1 MKGNQG
7 KGSGRK
13 PPITKPAAS
22 AHADQPRA
30 GRRLLWLALALLAIA
45 GLAIAG
51 LALLRPSP
59 DRTAGLN
66 PPAFVGSETCATCHE
81 PQAAAWRGSHHR
93 HAMAHANETTVLGDF
108 NDARFEYYG
117 IRSRFFRR
125 DGQFMVETDG
135 PDGTL
140 QSYEI
145 KYTFGVEPLQQYLI
159 EFPDG
164 RVQALSIAWDTRP
177 KEKGGQRWFHL
188 YPGEKIDHTDVLHW
202 TKLNQN
208 WNFMCAECHS
218 TGVRKNYDANS
229 DRFRTSFAE
238 ISVGCE
244 ACHGQGSRHVAWA
257 RNKQK
262 WWPDA
267 GMEDTALGLLVR
279 YAERLKAT
287 WPLDPDTGSARRS
300 EPPASLRTEVE
311 TCGFCHA
318 RRAQFSEDWKP
329 GRPLSETHQVSLLSR
344 GLFHADGQMRDE
356 VFNYASF
363 KQSRMFAAG
372 VTCSDCHDPHSA
384 KLRLPGEGVC
394 LQCHSGEKFAAPA
407 HHRHA
412 DATPAL
418 ACSSCHMPVSTYMV
432 VDDRHDHGF
441 RIPRPDLSITTG
453 APNACNDCHKDK
465 PAAWAAA
472 AIEAWHG
479 PTRKGFQT
487 YAPAFSAA
495 WANGLEAGRLLAAIA
510 SDPAVPGIAR
520 ATALAELGDHLSPAL
535 VALARSSLADPDPLV
550 RLGALD
556 MLERVPAVQIRALL
570 SPLLRDPVRGVR
582 MRAAQLLASIP
593 LGQHSPED
601 RRAFEAAALE
611 FVAAQRLNADRP
623 EARSALGAFYAR
635 IGSLREAEE
644 ELKAALRLSASF
656 APAAINL
663 ADLYR
668 QAGRDADG
676 EAVLRQALAAS
687 PQDAALHHARG
698 LTLVRLKRLP
708 EAIES
713 LGRAHAIDPGQSR
726 YAYVYAVALHS
737 SGRPAEALDILKQT
751 AMRHPTDRETLMA
764 LVTYAEEAG
773 DLALALRTAEQLSTL
788 LPANRDIEALVTRLK
803 QKNARP

>member
-13 PPITKPAAS
+13 PPITKPAVS
-22 AHADQPRA
+22 AHSGQPRA

-45 GLAIAG
+45 IPG
-51 LALLRPSP
+51 LALLRPSA
-59 DRTAGLN
+59 DRHAAQN

-93 HAMAHANETTVLGDF
+93 HAMAHASETTVAGDF
-108 NDARFEYYG
+108 NNATFEHFG
-117 IRSRFFRR
+117 VRSRFFRR

-140 QSYEI
+140 QTYAI

-164 RVQALSIAWDTRP
+164 RLQALSIAWDTRLR
-177 KEKGGQRWFHL
+177 EKGGQRWFHL
-188 YPGEKIDHTDVLHW
+188 YPGEKIEHTDILHW

-218 TGVRKNYDANS
+218 TGVRKNYDANTDS
-229 DRFRTSFAE
+229 FRTSFAE

-244 ACHGQGSRHVAWA
+244 TCHGQGSRHVAWA

-262 WWPDA
+262 WWPDPRL
-267 GMEDTALGLLVR
+267 EDAALGLLVR

-287 WPLDPDTGSARRS
+287 WPLDPATGSARRS

-311 TCGFCHA
+311 TCGLCHA

-329 GRPLSETHQVSLLSR
+329 GRVLSETHQVSLLSR

-372 VTCSDCHDPHSA
+372 VTCADCHDPHSA
-384 KLRLPGEGVC
+384 RLRLPGEGVC
-394 LQCHSGEKFAAPA
+394 LQCHSGEKFATPA

-412 DATPAL
+412 DITPAPT
-418 ACSSCHMPVSTYMV
+418 CSACHMPVRTYMV

-441 RIPRPDLSITTG
+441 RIPRPDLSVTTG
-453 APNACNDCHKDK
+453 TPNACNDCHKDK
-465 PAAWAAA
+465 PAAWAAS
-472 AIEAWHG
+472 AIESWHG
-479 PTRKGFQT
+479 PVRKGFQT
-487 YAPAFSAA
+487 YAPAFSTA
-495 WANGLEAGRLLAAIA
+495 WSNGLEAGRLLAAIA

-535 VALARSSLADPDPLV
+535 LALARSSLADPDPLV

-556 MLERVPAVQIRALL
+556 LLERVPAAQIRALL

-582 MRAAQLLASIP
+582 MRAAQLLAAIP
-593 LGQHSPED
+593 LAQQPAED
-601 RRAFEAAALE
+601 RRAFESAALE

-635 IGSLREAEE
+635 IGSLREAEA
-644 ELKAALRLSASF
+644 ELRAALRLSAAF

-676 EAVLRQALAAS
+676 EAVLRQALTTS
-687 PQDAALHHARG
+687 PQDAGLHHARG
-698 LTLVRLKRLP
+698 LTLVRMQRLP

-713 LGRAHAIDPGQSR
+713 LGRARAIAPEQSR
-726 YAYVYAVALHS
+726 YAYVYAVALHA
-737 SGRPAEALDILKQT
+737 SGRRAEALEVLKQN
-751 AMRHPTDRETLMA
+751 AERHPGDRETLMA

-788 LPANRDIEALVTRLK
+788 LPANRDIEALVTRFR
-803 QKNARP
+803 QRNARP